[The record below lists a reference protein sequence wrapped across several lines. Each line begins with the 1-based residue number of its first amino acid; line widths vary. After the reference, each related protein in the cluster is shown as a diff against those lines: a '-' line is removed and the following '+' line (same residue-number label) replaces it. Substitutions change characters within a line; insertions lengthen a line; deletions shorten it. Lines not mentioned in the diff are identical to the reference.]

1 MEKEV
6 LKLIN
11 YLYGDNSSLNEPRY
25 KRRREMIEQATST
38 YGDYGEHLHGELFQ
52 LLKGYA
58 IENLTDWNYESCFR
72 FDVLLHPG
80 VPYTVR
86 DEASAIELVQKL
98 CGTAYFL
105 VLEISAVGPY
115 YRYFFYQEIY
125 DPSNQTLIETLSAS
139 PFSADHADILK
150 KVVRYCEGKGLKRL
164 GKELLDRVVPDIAL
178 DLAEKGEVTIYN
190 CLFADTYH

>member
-6 LKLIN
+6 LKLID
-11 YLYGDNSSLNEPRY
+11 YLYGQDKPPHEPKY
-25 KRRREMIEQATST
+25 KRQREIIEHARSL
-38 YGDYGEHLHGELFQ
+38 YGDYGGRLHTEL
-52 LLKGYA
+52 LHRLNGYA
-58 IENLTDWNYESCFR
+58 IENLTDWNYDSCFR

-80 VPYTVR
+80 VPYKIR

-105 VLEISAVGPY
+105 ALEISALGPY

-125 DPSNQTLIETLSAS
+125 DTSNQTLIEKLSES
-139 PFSADHADILK
+139 PFSIDHAEILK
-150 KVVRYCEGKGLKRL
+150 KVVQYCEDKGFIRL
-164 GKELLDRVVPDIAL
+164 DEELLDPVVPGIAL
-178 DLAEKGEVTIYN
+178 ELAEEGEVTIYN